1 MNFKRISK
9 QDLAVLI
16 ETYDLCV
23 KVKSTI
29 EDVIAGC
36 DEVDILDENV
46 ELARQANL
54 FINWCENKSNNKILY
69 EN

>member
-1 MNFKRISK
+1 MNFKRIS
-9 QDLAVLI
+9 QEDLAVLL
-16 ETYDLCV
+16 ETFDLCV

-46 ELARQANL
+46 ELVRQPNL
-54 FINWCENKSNNKILY
+54 FINWRKNENKTA
-69 EN
+69 